1 MSYMRISAM
10 LIGIVIVGVLVYG
23 ISLYWLNLESEY
35 GNVVSD
41 SSMSTFNE
49 SMDQLTNISKEM
61 NKTMDSLEAAQE
73 PEGILDKLGGLASN
87 LWKTTKLTL
96 NSADILTRMINS
108 GVSLMGLGP
117 IGTYLIA
124 ALSSIAVIA
133 FLFVLLYFIFKV
145 KG

>member
-1 MSYMRISAM
+1 MSYMRISSM

-23 ISLYWLNLESEY
+23 ISMYWLNLESEY

-41 SSMSTFNE
+41 SSMSKFNE
-49 SMDQLTNISKEM
+49 SMDQLANISKEM
-61 NKTMDSLEAAQE
+61 NKTMNDLEEAQE

-87 LWKTTKLTL
+87 LWGTVKLTL
-96 NSADILTRMINS
+96 NSANILTRMINN
-108 GVSLMGLGP
+108 GISLMGLGP

-133 FLFVLLYFIFKV
+133 FIFVMLYYIFKV